1 VTDDWRQI
9 PTKFHLV
16 KLTATYR
23 LPAPPER
30 VFSALHDPA
39 VLCRCIEGCES
50 LVLNASGGYD
60 ARLTIGL
67 GSIKG
72 TYTGQARMADE
83 RPPEGFTLLVDGKG
97 IGGWVKG
104 SARMRLAAEP
114 PGCAVTCDAD
124 GQVGG
129 VIAAVGSRLIDT
141 AARRLMDRFFEAL
154 AHEIAPSS

>member
-1 VTDDWRQI
+1 
-9 PTKFHLV
+9 L

-30 VFSALHDPA
+30 VFDALRDPA

-50 LVLNASGGYD
+50 LTLNEHGAYD
-60 ARLTIGL
+60 ARMRVGL

-72 TYTGQARMADE
+72 TYTGQARIAE
-83 RPPEGFTLLVDGKG
+83 EHPPEAFTLLVDGKG
-97 IGGWVKG
+97 TGGWVKG

-114 PGCAVTCDAD
+114 PGATSVTCEAD

-129 VIAAVGSRLIDT
+129 VIAAVGSRLIDA
-141 AARRLMDRFFEAL
+141 AARRLMDRFFESFAREL
-154 AHEIAPSS
+154 SPPVPSH

>member
-1 VTDDWRQI
+1 
-9 PTKFHLV
+9 L

-30 VFSALHDPA
+30 VFDALRDPA

-50 LVLNASGGYD
+50 LVLNDQGGYD
-60 ARLTIGL
+60 ARIRVGL

-72 TYTGQARMADE
+72 TYTGQARITDE
-83 RPPEGFTLLVDGKG
+83 RRPEAFTLLVDGKAS
-97 IGGWVKG
+97 GGWVKG

-114 PGCAVTCDAD
+114 PGAASVTCDAD

-129 VIAAVGSRLIDT
+129 LIAAVGSRLVDA
-141 AARRLMDRFFEAL
+141 AARRLMDRFFESL
-154 AHEIAPSS
+154 AREISPSS

>member
-1 VTDDWRQI
+1 
-9 PTKFHLV
+9 L

-23 LPAPPER
+23 LPGPPER
-30 VFSALHDPA
+30 VFNALRDPA

-50 LVLNASGGYD
+50 LVLNERGAYD
-60 ARLTIGL
+60 ARIKIGL

-83 RPPEGFTLLVDGKG
+83 QPPEAFTLLVDGKG
-97 IGGWVKG
+97 SGGWVKG
-104 SARMRLAAEP
+104 SARMRLTAEP
-114 PGCAVTCDAD
+114 TGSTVVACDAD

-129 VIAAVGSRLIDT
+129 LIAAVGSRLIDT

-154 AHEIAPSS
+154 ARELSPVPDA